1 MNKHKIV
8 IECLECEKNKELLR
22 REEYILKQVSEAR
35 DMFVERE
42 KIANIHISNLKYIVY
57 VLEFIVVFQII
68 VFNLV
73 LWSK

>member
-22 REEYILKQVSEAR
+22 REYDLTNRISEAR
-35 DMFVERE
+35 DIFAERE

>member
-1 MNKHKIV
+1 MSDVSDNKCP
-8 IECLECEKNKELLR
+8 ECKKNKELLR
-22 REEYILKQVSEAR
+22 QEWDLTKRICEAR
-35 DMFVERE
+35 DIFAERE